1 MPTWVLLVPQI
12 ASMVWGI
19 LRKGRTAHQDK
30 KKAQLV
36 AKSFSNETSEPT
48 TVPDYTRELEI
59 VDCRKIMPQHKTLKW
74 ESRVLSK
81 VNFIVVHHTATPKDR
96 SSFRAIANYAIT
108 PSEDNHLSKEGAP
121 GIPYHYGIDEQVGV
135 SWFNDLESITWGARG
150 FNTRSVHISC
160 LGDFSTKDSHVGV
173 DEVPASYYEFY
184 LPELIKFLKKTFPN
198 AKVVTHR
205 DLGKYNCPGDFLY
218 NFVKSLEK

>member
-1 MPTWVLLVPQI
+1 MPTWLLLVPQI
-12 ASMVWGI
+12 ASMLWGI
-19 LRKGRTAHQDK
+19 FRKGRTIQVDK
-30 KKAQLV
+30 KKARLV
-36 AKSFSNETSEPT
+36 EKSFYQEVAEPVK
-48 TVPDYTRELEI
+48 VPDFTRELEI
-59 VDCRKIMPQHKTLKW
+59 LDCRKTILRHKTLKW
-74 ESRVLSK
+74 EIRSLSK
-81 VNFIVVHHTATPKDR
+81 VNLIVVHHTATPKDR

-108 PSEDNHLSKEGAP
+108 PSDENHLSKEGAP
-121 GIPYHYGIDEQVGV
+121 SIPYHYGIDEQVGV
-135 SWFNDLESITWGARG
+135 SWFNDLECVTWGAKG

-160 LGDFSTKDSHVGV
+160 LGDFSTKDSHVGA
-173 DEVPASYYEFY
+173 DEVPTSYYEFY